1 MLTKEQKAKL
11 YDVYNRDVWQGSE
24 KMVNY
29 CVNKA
34 AQLIELESGDFIAIE
49 KQSIKK
55 RFCFGESGYDYEDA
69 AEMAH
74 HAKTS
79 ESYFKRENMKEFR
92 GWLETINDQYT
103 MHNDDAV
110 SMPSSV
116 LAIAEHCYT
125 GQPDT
130 SPLKGLNEFRSN
142 EILEAL
148 GGSAYVRELPGAHF
162 ERWGIKY
169 RIPTLKELDT
179 IRAGY
184 EIATKEHEKK
194 VDTYLKKYGMQQ
206 VHTWTYWRDA

>member
-24 KMVNY
+24 EMVNY

-49 KQSIKK
+49 KQHIEK
-55 RFCFGESGYDYEDA
+55 RFCSGESGYDYEDA
-69 AEMAH
+69 AEMAY

-92 GWLETINDQYT
+92 GWLETINDQYI

-110 SMPSSV
+110 SMPSFV

-125 GQPDT
+125 GQPDN
-130 SPLKGLNEFRSN
+130 SPLKGLNVFRSN

-184 EIATKEHEKK
+184 EIAAKEHEKK
-194 VDTYLKKYGMQQ
+194 VDTYLKKYGMQH